1 VAGIGQLKARRRLV
15 RNTKALLAAAA
26 LALAGCGSS
35 DWRPP
40 PEGRGGI
47 DTTIDG
53 RYTGVVNP
61 RARTLTVRDA
71 RTKRTVASTHVGVGP
86 TGVVAFTRRFFVV
99 DTRGNGLVEVHLRG
113 DELVVHRRIH
123 LAGRPRGIVW
133 DRRRRHFRVRLT
145 ETGRVAVVATRR
157 LLTVR

>member
-1 VAGIGQLKARRRLV
+1 MARIAQLKARGRLV
-15 RNTKALLAAAA
+15 RNTKALLAVAAIG
-26 LALAGCGSS
+26 LAGCGSS

-40 PEGRGGI
+40 PAGRGGT

-53 RYTGVVNP
+53 RYAGVVDP

-71 RTKRTVASTHVGVGP
+71 RTNRTVASTHVGVGP

-123 LAGRPRGIVW
+123 LEGRPHGIVW

>member
-1 VAGIGQLKARRRLV
+1 VARIGQLKARAALV
-15 RNTKALLAAAA
+15 RNPKALLAAAA

-40 PEGRGGI
+40 AEGRGGT
-47 DTTIDG
+47 DTTVDG
-53 RYTGVVNP
+53 RYTGVVDP

-71 RTKRTVASTHVGVGP
+71 RTDRTVASAHVGVGP

-99 DTRGNGLVEVHLRG
+99 DTRGNGLIEVHLRG
-113 DELVVHRRIH
+113 RELVVHRRI
-123 LAGRPRGIVW
+123 
-133 DRRRRHFRVRLT
+133 RLT
-145 ETGRVAVVATRR
+145 ESGRVAIAATRR